1 MALITDRDL
10 SWGMSHHWG
19 IRENYG
25 NAKATGQRACFGVAA
40 WARWRRCD
48 MTIAPSTWYGPRSV
62 AQAANSALALPGQP
76 AALWGPLNVDEI
88 EEARPR
94 RGWVDFTAP
103 AQR

>member
-10 SWGMSHHWG
+10 SCGMSRHWG

-25 NAKATGQRACFGVAA
+25 NGKAGQRACFGVAA
-40 WARWRRCD
+40 RARWRRCD

-62 AQAANSALALPGQP
+62 AQAANSALALPDQP
-76 AALWGPLNVDEI
+76 AALWGPFNVDEI

-94 RGWVDFTAP
+94 RSCVDFTAR